1 MIVISDLLQ
10 MGHPGY
16 RLMKQKGVITYRQLP
31 TFLDYVTLVYQRFKF
46 YVSQD
51 SHRELEYGSHI
62 LDIISALKTLSED
75 DDPAVVIPTR
85 ETLKSLLTPFEDECR
100 KMGSCFS
107 KSPFVKDFYNELA
120 ETLIEASNELMG
132 PLVGDS
138 E

>member
-10 MGHPGY
+10 MGHPGF
-16 RLMKQKGVITYRQLP
+16 RLMKQNSVITYRQLP

-51 SHRELEYGSHI
+51 SNSELEYGSHI
-62 LDIISALKTLSED
+62 LDIISALKVLSED

-85 ETLKSLLTPFEDECR
+85 ETLKSLLPPFENECR
-100 KMGSCFS
+100 KMASCFS
-107 KSPFVKDFYNELA
+107 KPPFVKDFYNELA
-120 ETLIEASNELMG
+120 ENLIEASNELMG
-132 PLVGDS
+132 PLVGDL